1 MISNRKEVDAIID
14 ELLTSIKFPNG
25 KEVRYG
31 LLDIVNMISDYHEEG
46 VALFPEVIVV
56 DSADYFKTFRCH
68 CVKIALMPLEQH
80 VFSHS
85 IKMCAPLAVNG
96 WSIYLLIDHKN
107 NSIEYGILTTELQ
120 VLSLSLYE
128 QAIEAGIPEI
138 NCIYLRNVGN
148 KVVEVRDVQ
157 TQFLIALSLN
167 ENYVSMDD
175 TIKSLVE
182 VIFSQEGN
190 QRESRNFL
198 EKTIHQALNEG
209 HGNLIAVVHDD
220 KMLIDETL
228 KKLRGGILLDKSI
241 DLQML
246 AAEYKSQ
253 LTEESSLKLRS
264 HADLVRSILNFD
276 GITLFTDQ
284 GRILGYHFIVN
295 NNEVKA
301 ENIQGGSRT
310 RAYLALCG
318 MESIRACFI
327 KSQDG
332 KVNFHVK

>member
-1 MISNRKEVDAIID
+1 M
-14 ELLTSIKFPNG
+14 
-25 KEVRYG
+25 
-31 LLDIVNMISDYHEEG
+31 
-46 VALFPEVIVV
+46 
-56 DSADYFKTFRCH
+56 
-68 CVKIALMPLEQH
+68 
-80 VFSHS
+80 
-85 IKMCAPLAVNG
+85 
-96 WSIYLLIDHKN
+96 
-107 NSIEYGILTTELQ
+107 
-120 VLSLSLYE
+120 
-128 QAIEAGIPEI
+128 
-138 NCIYLRNVGN
+138 
-148 KVVEVRDVQ
+148 
-157 TQFLIALSLN
+157 
-167 ENYVSMDD
+167 
-175 TIKSLVE
+175 
-182 VIFSQEGN
+182 IFSQEGN

-246 AAEYKSQ
+246 AAEYNSQ

-264 HADLVRSILNFD
+264 HADLVRSMLNFD